1 MYPDQHALDQTIDG
15 LPADAMTD
23 AAHKAIAPVIAA
35 LRAGSTPDEAFEQ
48 LLAAVPQMDETAI
61 AELLARCI
69 FVADVWGRLNAG

>member
-1 MYPDQHALDQTIDG
+1 
-15 LPADAMTD
+15 MTD